1 MGGGGKNNVG
11 KGKNNIGKDKNNI
24 GGGKNNVGKG
34 RNNIGKCKNNIGGG
48 GKNKNIGGSDFANKK
63 VFKKLAFKSVL
74 LFALILLFIS
84 AFFNSVLN
92 LLFIFF
98 AIVLSITACKPYIA
112 STLFKMGNA
121 FILKLWA
128 H

>member
-1 MGGGGKNNVG
+1 MGGGGKNNVN
-11 KGKNNIGKDKNNI
+11 KGKHNI
-24 GGGKNNVGKG
+24 GKG
-34 RNNIGKCKNNIGGG
+34 RNNIGKCKNNIGGC
-48 GKNKNIGGSDFANKK
+48 GKAKNVGGSDFTGKK

-74 LFALILLFIS
+74 LFALILLFIF
-84 AFFNSVLN
+84 AFFNSVLD

-98 AIVLSITACKPYIA
+98 AIVLLITACKPYVA
-112 STLFKMGNA
+112 SILFKMGGA